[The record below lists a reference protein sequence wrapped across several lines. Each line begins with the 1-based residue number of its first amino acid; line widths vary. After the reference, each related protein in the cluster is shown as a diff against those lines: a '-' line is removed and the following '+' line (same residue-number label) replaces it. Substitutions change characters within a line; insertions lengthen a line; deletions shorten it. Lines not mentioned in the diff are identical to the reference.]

1 MKILNRFV
9 GLHIGILVALSA
21 LTACG
26 NDFQPGGPDITRAA
40 AEPSAIVV
48 EWETFSPSSRV
59 DVLDFRYY
67 IVDIRARDLPS
78 PEMVQRLKDMSGA
91 QVTKLE
97 HRFENLPPDDYTV
110 LVTAVYLTYDAFN
123 NRVVRRSHQSRADVT
138 VPVADPLSATGFSV
152 ASPENL
158 PGWVSGEPLV
168 VHLVDDQDVR
178 VDDASAW
185 VQITN
190 AEFNPGAVEGTM
202 MVWAENGV
210 ATFDDLRFSESQ
222 EASTTTAFIT
232 ISQGDLGDG
241 EGSEALLEE
250 LMIGL

>member
-1 MKILNRFV
+1 MKNLNRFF
-9 GLHIGILVALSA
+9 GLRTGVLAALTA

-26 NDFQPGGPDITRAA
+26 KDIQPGGPDITRAA

-59 DVLDFRYY
+59 EVVDFRYY
-67 IVDIRARDLPS
+67 IVDIRTRDLPS
-78 PEMVQRLKDMSGA
+78 PEMAQRLKDMSGV

-97 HRFENLPPDDYTV
+97 HRFENLPPDEYTV

-123 NRVVRRSHQSRADVT
+123 NRVVRRSHQSHADVS

-152 ASPENL
+152 ASPQNL
-158 PGWVSGEPLV
+158 SSWVSGEPLV
-168 VHLVDDQDVR
+168 VHLVDDQNVK
-178 VDDASAW
+178 VENASAW

-190 AEFNPGAVEGTM
+190 AEFNPGAVVGTM
-202 MVWAENGV
+202 MVFAENGV

-222 EASTTTAFIT
+222 EISTTTAFIT
-232 ISQGDLGDG
+232 ISQVDVGDG
-241 EGSEALLEE
+241 GPEALLEE